1 MSHPTPNQI
10 RFVVEPRLVPP
21 TKAARRLHLTIAE
34 FNLKREAL
42 FRAGFPQACSV
53 TGHYD
58 LVAIDAW
65 LDGRRAGGETTDP
78 MAEARRKLDARRA
91 ARIAERDN
99 VPPCHPR
106 GSRKS

>member
-1 MSHPTPNQI
+1 MPNPTPNQI

-21 TKAARRLHLTIAE
+21 TKAARRLHLTLAE

-42 FRAGFPQACSV
+42 YRAGFPQACSV

-65 LDGRRAGGETTDP
+65 LDRRSGVAGENAQDTVDGQ
-78 MAEARRKLDARRA
+78 DATA
-91 ARIAERDN
+91 YMMARIAAL
-99 VPPCHPR
+99 
-106 GSRKS
+106 G

>member
-1 MSHPTPNQI
+1 MANPAPNQI
-10 RFVVEPRLVPP
+10 RFAVEPRLVPP
-21 TKAARRLHLTIAE
+21 TKAARRLHLTLAE

-42 FRAGFPQACSV
+42 YRAGFPQACSV

-65 LDGRRAGGETTDP
+65 LDRRSGVGAVEDV

-91 ARIAERDN
+91 AR
-99 VPPCHPR
+99 
-106 GSRKS
+106 G